1 MPRHMLYSNE
11 MDSIVT
17 KHLNK
22 NSDWMQMEIL
32 VALPPLPDG
41 INVIY
46 FYNASKN
53 AVVIPSPLAT
63 KASPGDAAEPT
74 YEATVNAISTALGKN
89 KFIISTS
96 LVGQGTGERHYVAL
110 YRSLEGEIRI
120 FDSKIS
126 NPEQFLNSSE
136 TPGFFAII
144 RDALTALFNAFGLW
158 AFGAGKQVHATFLN
172 QDISIHRL
180 GTQPLFDGVSC
191 GLHSTGAVL
200 AMADLI
206 NNDITSSK
214 EISTTIINGEGLDT
228 RAENILN
235 DEHIRSVPSALGS
248 ISKSKGVSGE
258 NNSNNQDTFRE
269 KPPHVST
276 QPEKIELN
284 EPNEIIRSSNRMH

>member
-22 NSDWMQMEIL
+22 NSDWVQMETL
-32 VALPPLPDG
+32 VAMPPLPEG

-46 FYNASKN
+46 FYNESNN

-74 YEATVNAISTALGKN
+74 YEATINAISAALGNN

-110 YRSLEGEIRI
+110 YRSPEGEICI

-126 NPEQFLNSSE
+126 NPEQFLHSSE

-144 RDALTALFNAFGLW
+144 WDALTALFNAFGLW
-158 AFGAGKQVHATFLN
+158 AFGTGKHVHATFLN
-172 QDISIHRL
+172 QDVSIHRL

-200 AMADLI
+200 VMADLI
-206 NNDITSSK
+206 YNDITSSK
-214 EISTTIINGEGLDT
+214 EISAAIINSEGLDT

-235 DEHIRSVPSALGS
+235 DKHIPFVPSALGS
-248 ISKSKGVSGE
+248 ISKSKGISRK
-258 NNSNNQDTFRE
+258 NSPDNQDTFQE
-269 KPPHVST
+269 KPQHVST

-284 EPNEIIRSSNRMH
+284 ESDEIIRSNRMH